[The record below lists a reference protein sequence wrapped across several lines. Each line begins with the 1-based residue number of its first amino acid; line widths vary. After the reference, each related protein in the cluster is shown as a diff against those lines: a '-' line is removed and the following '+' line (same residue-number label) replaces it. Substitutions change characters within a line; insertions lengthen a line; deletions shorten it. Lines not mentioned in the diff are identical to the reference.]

1 MIKEIQFIH
10 TKTSNLLGVY
20 GFGSFF
26 RSDNPKDCDL
36 LLVVKDDS
44 PDLGKLHADLSKVFF
59 ELGEKLA
66 IDFDLTVLT
75 EREHKAA
82 PLREHNRLMTISVYD
97 GQLPNKSLHRT
108 RSTRR

>member
-10 TKTSNLLGVY
+10 TKNSNLLSVF

-26 RSDNPKDCDL
+26 RGNNPKDCDL

-44 PDLGKLHADLSKVFF
+44 PNLGKLHADLSKAFF
-59 ELGEKLA
+59 ALGKKLE

-82 PLREHNRLMTISVYD
+82 PLREHDRLVPIVTYE
-97 GQLPNKSLHRT
+97 LANT
-108 RSTRR
+108 

>member
-1 MIKEIQFIH
+1 MIFGCITNEMIKEIQFIH
-10 TKTSNLLGVY
+10 TKNSNLLSVF

-26 RSDNPKDCDL
+26 RSNNPKDCDL

-44 PDLGKLHADLSKVFF
+44 PNLGKLHADLSKAFF
-59 ELGEKLA
+59 DLGEKLA

-82 PLREHNRLMTISVYD
+82 PLREHDRLVTISTHE
-97 GQLPNKSLHRT
+97 LANT
-108 RSTRR
+108 